1 MECELILAACQEQ
14 EIRRAI
20 GVPGNG
26 DLTLE
31 GVAALEEEQDR
42 FLYFVTRE
50 MSADTRRSLASRHG
64 CLVIVPAGSAP
75 AEGLGGCRFIE
86 SDDPRAAIA
95 RVLAFIR
102 SEHRQRPWITAA
114 RISPDARVSPL
125 AMIDGDVEIGDGSVV
140 DPFCTVGPDV
150 SIGRNVRIH
159 AGARLYPR
167 TRIGDGSVI
176 GANSVIGHEGYGFV
190 RDAAGNKWRI
200 PHLGGVVI
208 GSHVDIGALA
218 VVQSGAITATTVAD
232 YAKIDDN
239 VEVGHGVR
247 VGRNASVTGGVVI
260 GGSAVIEDEAWIGIN
275 SSIRDGRRV
284 GRGALIG
291 MDTSVQQDMDDG
303 AVARAPRPAVT
314 RRQEPDPRGIGFA
327 GGKRR

>member
-1 MECELILAACQEQ
+1 MESELIRAACQEQ
-14 EIRRAI
+14 EIRRAV
-20 GVPGNG
+20 GVPGDG
-26 DLTLE
+26 ELMLE
-31 GVAALEEEQDR
+31 GVGALEEQLDR
-42 FLYFVTRE
+42 FLYFVTKE
-50 MSADTRRSLASRHG
+50 ISDDTRRSLASREG
-64 CLVIVPAGSAP
+64 SLVIVPAGMLP
-75 AEGLGGCRFIE
+75 AEPIGGCRVIE

-102 SEHRQRPWITAA
+102 AERRQQPWIAAA

-125 AMIDGDVEIGDGSVV
+125 AMIDGDVEIGEGSVI

-150 SIGRNVRIH
+150 SIGRHVRIH

-167 TRIGDGSVI
+167 TVIGDHSVI
-176 GANSVIGHEGYGFV
+176 GANSVVGHEGYGFV
-190 RDAAGNKWRI
+190 RDPAGNKWRI

-208 GSHVDIGALA
+208 GSHVEIGALA
-218 VVQSGAITATTVAD
+218 VVQSGAITATTIAD

-239 VEVGHGVR
+239 VEVGHGAR

-275 SSIRDGRRV
+275 SSLRDGRRV
-284 GRGALIG
+284 GRGALVG
-291 MDTSVQQDMDDG
+291 MDTSIQHDLG
-303 AVARAPRPAVT
+303 ADVVARAPRPVVSP
-314 RRQEPDPRGIGFA
+314 RQEPDSGAIGFA

>member
-1 MECELILAACQEQ
+1 VISAACHEQ
-14 EIRRAI
+14 EIREAI

-26 DLTLE
+26 DLRLD
-31 GVAALEEEQDR
+31 GVASLDEQQDR
-42 FLYFVTRE
+42 CLYFITRD
-50 MSADTRRSLASRHG
+50 SAAAQRSLASRQG
-64 CLVIVPAGSAP
+64 CLVIVPAGWSP
-75 AEGLGGCRFIE
+75 VESPGTCRVIE
-86 SDDPRAAIA
+86 SDDPRAAVA

-102 SEHRQRPWITAA
+102 DERRQRPWVAAA

-125 AMIDGDVEIGDGSVV
+125 AALDGAVEIGDGSVV
-140 DPFCTVGPDV
+140 DPFCSIGPDV
-150 SIGRNVRIH
+150 RLGRDVRIH
-159 AGARLYPR
+159 AGVRLFPR
-167 TRIGDGSVI
+167 TIIGDGSVI

-208 GSHVDIGALA
+208 GSRVDIGALA
-218 VVQSGAITATTVAD
+218 LVQSGAITATTIAD

-284 GRGALIG
+284 GRGALVG
-291 MDTSVQQDMDDG
+291 MDTSVQHDLDDD
-303 AVARAPRPAVT
+303 VVVRAPRPVVS
-314 RRQEPDPRGIGFA
+314 RRQEPDPRAIGFS
-327 GGKRR
+327 GRRR

>member
-1 MECELILAACQEQ
+1 LIRAACQEQ

-20 GVPGNG
+20 GVPGG
-26 DLTLE
+26 GELTLE
-31 GVAALEEEQDR
+31 GVAALDERQDR
-42 FLYFVTRE
+42 FLYFVTSE
-50 MSADTRRSLASRHG
+50 LGADTRHALASLQG
-64 CLVIVPAGSAP
+64 CLAIVPSGSVP

-95 RVLAFIR
+95 KVLTFIR
-102 SEHRQRPWITAA
+102 SEHRQQPWVTAA
-114 RISPDARVSPL
+114 RISLDAQVSPL
-125 AMIDGDVEIGDGSVV
+125 ALIDGDVEIGGGSIV

-159 AGARLYPR
+159 AGVRLYPR

-190 RDAAGNKWRI
+190 RDPAGNKWRI

-208 GSHVDIGALA
+208 GCHVDIGALA
-218 VVQSGAITATTVAD
+218 VVQSGALVATTIAD

-239 VEVGHGVR
+239 VEVGHGAR

-260 GGSAVIEDEAWIGIN
+260 GGSASIEDEAWVGIN

-291 MDTSVQQDMDDG
+291 MDTSVQRDVEDA

-314 RRQEPDPRGIGFA
+314 RRREPDPRAIGFS
-327 GGKRR
+327 GRKPR